1 MIHPSIVP
9 LLPEVVSLLVK
20 HKVKDAYLFGSVLT
34 NKFDLDSDVD
44 FLINFE
50 EGLNPILKG
59 DLWWSLHDSLRDVLN
74 REVDL
79 ISEKSLKNP
88 YFIKDINR
96 TKNKIYG

>member
-9 LLPEVVSLLVK
+9 LLPKVVSLLVK

-59 DLWWSLHDSLRDVLN
+59 DLWWSLHDSLR
-74 REVDL
+74 EVDL
-79 ISEKSLKNP
+79 IPEKSLKNP

>member
-9 LLPEVVSLLVK
+9 LLSKVVSLLVK

>member
-9 LLPEVVSLLVK
+9 LLPKVVYLLVK

>member
-1 MIHPSIVP
+1 
-9 LLPEVVSLLVK
+9 LTK
-20 HKVKDAYLFGSVLT
+20 HKVKNAYLFGSVLT
-34 NKFDLDSDVD
+34 NNFNVESDID

-50 EGLNPILKG
+50 EDLNPLQKG
-59 DLWWSLHDSLRDVLN
+59 DLWWSLHDSLRDILN

-88 YFIKDINR
+88 FFIKNINK

>member
-9 LLPEVVSLLVK
+9 LLPKVVSLLAK
-20 HKVKDAYLFGSVLT
+20 HKVKNAYLFGSVLT
-34 NKFDLDSDVD
+34 NNFNVESDID

-50 EGLNPILKG
+50 EDLNPLQKG
-59 DLWWSLHDSLRDVLN
+59 DLWWSLHDSLRDILN

-88 YFIKDINR
+88 FFIKNINK

>member
-9 LLPEVVSLLVK
+9 LLPKVVSLLVK

-34 NKFDLDSDVD
+34 NKFYLDSDVD